1 MHLNTVVSIIIPH
14 FNRTQLLAE
23 TLASVA
29 SQTYTGWEVIVVDDG
44 STNEEWQ
51 ALQAFASH
59 KVRVLQRSDGKKG
72 PSRCRNIGA
81 AQAQGKYLIFLDSDD
96 LLASCCLEQRISFME
111 ENHSLGMAVFAME
124 EFQQK
129 VGNKGKIY
137 NRNIPKEDWL
147 AAFIKNE
154 NPWNVTGPI
163 WRKAFFEKVGGFDE
177 NFLYMEDPEIH
188 LRAIIHPESTIQT
201 CYDQQPDC
209 YYRVNHQDGTKS
221 SFWKHSI
228 QYRIAFYNKVM
239 QAGYLPAHRPDLRAA
254 VKTGIYQLVRTFL
267 YHRKNEFPEFFRQ
280 LMDLLQTTDYFSTAE
295 RLRLQY
301 LIAVGNAEGTV
312 ARMLRLRGLC
322 YRLLP

>member
-1 MHLNTVVSIIIPH
+1 MTPVVSIIIPH

-29 SQTYTGWEVIVVDDG
+29 GQTHTGWEVIVVDDG

-96 LLASCCLEQRISFME
+96 LLAPFCLEGRVKIME
-111 ENHSLGMAVFAME
+111 REPNASLAVFPIQIFKERPGDTNQNFGFFPEPDHVAGC
-124 EFQQK
+124 FL
-129 VGNKGKIY
+129 
-137 NRNIPKEDWL
+137 RND
-147 AAFIKNE
+147 
-154 NPWNVTGPI
+154 NPWQTMAPI
-163 WRKAFFEKVGGFDE
+163 WQRQFFLSLGGFDE
-177 NFLYMEDPEIH
+177 QFLFMEDPDVH
-188 LRAIIHPESTIQT
+188 LRAVLASADHIIYCS
-201 CYDQQPDC
+201 DSSPDC